1 MGADWLGDYTKAA
14 FLIKVEHTNLKNSVR
29 LLDSLEYFIRKAS
42 LILEKS
48 PKFLSATYV

>member
-1 MGADWLGDYTKAA
+1 MCAHAWIFRK
-14 FLIKVEHTNLKNSVR
+14 KNKRTDSVR